1 MLVYNAGH
9 GVDGVLET
17 FVDEVIEKQ
26 FNTNVI
32 RLMRKSGAFDSAS
45 GPIATK
51 THALCHWVSCS
62 NATPDELA
70 VAIALV
76 HGLC

>member
-1 MLVYNAGH
+1 MLVFNAGH

-17 FVDEVIEKQ
+17 FVDEVIEMQ
-26 FNTNVI
+26 FDSNVFG
-32 RLMRKSGAFDSAS
+32 LMRKRGAFHCES

-51 THALCHWVSCS
+51 THALCHWVNCHTG
-62 NATPDELA
+62 TPDALV
-70 VAIALV
+70 VAIAIV